1 MQNFKMFRELCGDD
15 TLKDVVIVTHMWGEV
30 SWEIGEARE
39 AKLASNDL
47 FFRPVL
53 EKRRQFFQHD
63 DTLGSANAILHL
75 LVWNNP

>member
-53 EKRRQFFQHD
+53 EKRGQFFQHD